1 MSPVPAPVLA
11 DTEIRRLILNQK
23 EEHSPHAFRAGGA
36 AMADFRRLAP
46 VLAALPVAELAGWL
60 ELIERMAETHRGC
73 LPCTAKIRA
82 YLLVFSRERL
92 PEVHARHERE
102 YRRLAIEGRANGR
115 DYLDEVLNSL
125 QGNDDSPAAAAH
137 RRWWR
142 SLAAEIAADRATG
155 RRGPWCS
162 GGAAND

>member
-1 MSPVPAPVLA
+1 MKAIPAPSLPA
-11 DTEIRRLILNQK
+11 AEIRRLILNQK

-60 ELIERMAETHRGC
+60 ELIEQMAETHRGC

-125 QGNDDSPAAAAH
+125 QGDDDSPAAAAH

-142 SLAAEIAADRATG
+142 SLAAELADARALG
-155 RRGPWCS
+155 RKSPLQP
-162 GGAAND
+162 